1 MSGDAANGRRPH
13 DGEGPD
19 DTPVDARP
27 GPADDPAAYAD
38 IIEDLRL
45 HQVELEV
52 QLEELRRAE
61 AQIAQLSDRYR
72 QLFARAP
79 VPLLTIDGDGLI
91 TRANAAAEAL
101 LTAGDGLDGKPLVL
115 HVVAADHSRLRPLL
129 RHRETTPLPASLTFR
144 DRTGTR
150 IPCDV
155 TATSLVGTEGPED
168 QVLLS
173 LVDRRE
179 HERLAAVL
187 AEAERSVAIRQLTG
201 GIAHDFNNLLTV
213 IGGNLDL
220 LEDEVTSEEGRGW
233 LAAAQTASDRGG
245 RLVGQLLAYARA
257 RTLAPERCELP
268 ELLDELRPLLDS
280 AAGES
285 VQVHVDLDADLPA
298 VQVDPTHLQ
307 TALLNLVINSRDA
320 GSRVVRITGTRTD
333 TAAVAVTVND
343 DGRGMAAEVVER
355 ATTPFFTTKAG
366 ETSSGLGLAM
376 VASFVEAS
384 GGTLDLRSTP
394 EVGTEVCVRLP
405 DAPAPVQRPAHTA
418 ATPRANSLTHREVL
432 LVEDQAPVRA
442 VTATLLRARGAEV
455 TEVADAETALVEVAA
470 RHGADATR
478 PPFDVVLSDIV
489 LGPGMDGAELR
500 RTLGAQPQAP
510 AVVLVS
516 GYITNTEHVL
526 RKPYTTAQLVSTL
539 HEAMATAPPGNG
551 ASRSGG
557 TSGADPEQR

>member
-1 MSGDAANGRRPH
+1 MSGDAATGGQPH
-13 DGEGPD
+13 HADSSA
-19 DTPVDARP
+19 DARTDGAD
-27 GPADDPAAYAD
+27 GPADDPAAYTD

-61 AQIAQLSDRYR
+61 AQIAELSDRYR

-79 VPLLTIDGDGLI
+79 VPLLTIDSDGLI

-101 LTAGDGLDGKPLVL
+101 LTAGDGLDGKPMVL
-115 HVVAADHSRLRPLL
+115 HVVAADHARLRPLL

-155 TATSLVGTEGPED
+155 TASSLVGTDGPED

-220 LEDEVTSEEGRGW
+220 LEDEVTSEEGLRW
-233 LAAAQTASDRGG
+233 LGAAQTASDRGG

-257 RTLAPERCELP
+257 QSLAPERCELP
-268 ELLDELRPLLDS
+268 ALLDELRPLLDS

-285 VQVHVDLDADLPA
+285 VQVHVDLDVDLPS

-333 TAAVAVTVND
+333 QATVTVTVAD
-343 DGRGMAAEVVER
+343 DGRGMAAEVIER

-394 EVGTEVCVRLP
+394 GLGTEIRVTLP
-405 DAPAPVQRPAHTA
+405 DAPAPAERPARAVA
-418 ATPRANSLTHREVL
+418 APRTSSLTHREVL

-455 TEVADAETALVEVAA
+455 TEVADAEAALAEVAA

-500 RTLGAQPQAP
+500 RTLGAQPRAP
-510 AVVLVS
+510 AVVLAS
-516 GYITNTEHVL
+516 GYITTTEHVL
-526 RKPYTTAQLVSTL
+526 RKPYTSAQLVATL
-539 HEAMATAPPGNG
+539 HDAMAATPPGSG
-551 ASRSGG
+551 ASGG
-557 TSGADPEQR
+557 GGMSGAGPDQR